1 LVHAGAPYENCKV
14 FPTVLIT
21 VCPPTVVLR
30 TQPVAAFVV
39 KSLVN
44 PPFMRVPPDEE
55 FEVVTSRAVGVPLI
69 TPLVESVNPAGR
81 AEPLASLQVYGL
93 VPPDAAS
100 VVEYADP
107 FVAPGT
113 VDVVM
118 VGAPL
123 TVTVTVEEVV
133 EVEEVVVVVDVKSR

>member
-1 LVHAGAPYENCKV
+1 
-14 FPTVLIT
+14 
-21 VCPPTVVLR
+21 
-30 TQPVAAFVV
+30 V
-39 KSLVN
+39 KSLVK

-81 AEPLASLQVYGL
+81 ADPLASLQVYGP
-93 VPPDAAS
+93 VPPFAAS
-100 VVEYADP
+100 VVEYAEP

-133 EVEEVVVVVDVKSR
+133 DVEDVVVVVDVKRR